1 VADPQ
6 GATPYPRVAR
16 WRHVWVVAAILA
28 IGLALALVVRS
39 LEQTRDREARER
51 TIDRVVDVVERA
63 SVGIDAVA
71 VAAPGIVG
79 PDGAFV
85 PEGFADVA
93 QPLADASGAA
103 LVAWVEVVPRAE
115 RATWE
120 STWARPVV
128 ELGTGGPGWLS
139 SSPSPDRERH
149 LVVTDVYPESTL
161 FAALR
166 GIDLAS
172 APEMGAAAD
181 AAIAE
186 GTPRASPPFELAT
199 GGRGFLVAVPVMFA
213 DGQVS
218 GLVVSFRTAEA
229 LGTQIADVLP
239 SGGTGRVSDG
249 GTVLIE
255 EGPSEGSVSTRVVD
269 VIGRPWAISVQAPP
283 GSREWPVVLVAAGVL
298 AVAVALLLIRSRRD
312 AEVREALFD
321 AERDARAQA
330 DSAQAALAISDN
342 RFRALLEAITKI
354 VFIADPGGS
363 MVRSESWEAF
373 TGQSADEYCGE
384 AQGGF
389 DAIHPDERQA
399 VRDGW
404 AEAIARRGR
413 FDAVYR
419 LLRAD
424 GEYRRVTVAAIPLLS
439 EGGEVREWVGAIADV
454 EDRLRAEERAKVI
467 SQNAARLALAG
478 DIHDV
483 AAATLADLGGFGVA
497 IATIR
502 LLQDGRVRVL
512 GTVGVSAATMAE
524 FDDIPL
530 EVEPT
535 LAREAMLTGEPVVVE
550 SAAEVAER
558 FPGAVRLAEE
568 SGAETA
574 ACFPMRTSTG
584 AVIGALTVGSTQQ
597 RWVTDE
603 VREVV
608 GGLAE
613 QTGLALERARLQGA
627 VAVASERAT
636 FLAAL
641 ADALD
646 RRVSVRDR
654 AEESVSMIS
663 ARWGLAAAVC
673 LRGDDDELEV
683 VATSS
688 PWVDFDLG
696 SLADGGRG
704 DPGPPAGDTGRLVLP
719 LVARGHEL
727 GLLVLDR
734 DEPGRDEGSLDAV
747 LVSELTSRIAVAL
760 DNARMYEHER
770 DVSHALQVGLLSGS
784 LHQVDGVLVS
794 TSYRPGTVAL
804 EVGGDWYDVFR
815 LADGHVALVVGDVVG
830 HGLDAAVA
838 MGQLRGAVRALAPGS
853 TPAEMLSRLDAFV
866 AGLASASMATLAYA
880 DLDPVSGS
888 MRFACAGHPPPLV
901 RRASGDADLVWDGRS
916 TPLGVTF
923 GTRRVDAVL
932 QLGPGD
938 ALVLYTD
945 GLVERRDRS
954 IDDRLARLAGA
965 VADLDVFDGTYAERL
980 ADEMLGADV
989 HDDDAC
995 VLAVQ
1000 LAPLARQ
1007 FAHPLVASPAEVGAL
1022 RRRLAPWLERHGVGR
1037 ETTQT
1042 VLLAVSEAVANAL
1055 EHGYGFDGLGVT
1067 TVDALLVDGHL
1078 RVTVRDEGRW
1088 KEPQVD
1094 TDRGRGTP
1102 IMHTLMDEVTVEAG
1116 PTGTTVTM
1124 TLRLTSVQ
1132 A

>member
-1 VADPQ
+1 VAEPHTS
-6 GATPYPRVAR
+6 APYPRVAR
-16 WRHVWVVAAILA
+16 WRHLWVVAAILA
-28 IGLALALVVRS
+28 VGVALALVVRS
-39 LEQTRDREARER
+39 MEQTRDREARER
-51 TIDRVVDVVERA
+51 AIDRVADVVGRTSA
-63 SVGIDAVA
+63 GIDAVA
-71 VAAPGIVG
+71 VAAPGIVDG
-79 PDGAFV
+79 NGAFV
-85 PEGFADVA
+85 PTGFADVA
-93 QPLADASGAA
+93 QPVAEVSGAA
-103 LVAWVEVVPRAE
+103 LVAWVDVVPRAE
-115 RATWE
+115 RAAWE
-120 STWARPVV
+120 SRWARPVV
-128 ELGTGGPGWLS
+128 ELGNGGPGWLS
-139 SSPSPDRERH
+139 SNPSPDRELH
-149 LVVTDVYPESTL
+149 LVVTDVYPESPL

-166 GIDLAS
+166 GIDLES
-172 APEMGAAAD
+172 APVMGTAVE

-186 GTPRASPPFELAT
+186 RNPKASRPFELAT
-199 GGRGFLVAVPVMFA
+199 GGRGFLVAVPVITG
-213 DGQVS
+213 DGQVA

-229 LGTQIADVLP
+229 LATQVLDVLP
-239 SGGTGRVSDG
+239 VGATGRVADEG
-249 GTVLIE
+249 AVLIE
-255 EGPSEGSVSTRVVD
+255 GGPSEGTTSTRIVD
-269 VIGRPWAISVQAPP
+269 VIGRPWAITVQLPHDSA
-283 GSREWPVVLVAAGVL
+283 EWPLVLVAAGVL
-298 AVAVALLLIRSRRD
+298 ACAVALLLIRSRRD

-321 AERDARAQA
+321 AERLARARA
-330 DSAQAALAISDN
+330 DSAQVALTISDN

-354 VFIADPGGS
+354 VFIADPRGS
-363 MVRSESWEAF
+363 MVQSDSWEAF
-373 TGQSADEYCGE
+373 TGQTPEEYCGD

-389 DAIHPDERQA
+389 DAIHPDDRQA
-399 VRDGW
+399 TRDGW
-404 AEAIARRGR
+404 ADAIARRGR

-419 LLRAD
+419 LRRAD
-424 GEYRRVTVAAIPLLS
+424 GEYRRVTVAAIPLLTDR
-439 EGGEVREWVGAIADV
+439 GEVREWVGAIADV

-467 SQNAARLALAG
+467 SQNAARLALAA
-478 DIHDV
+478 DIHEV
-483 AAATLADLGGFGVA
+483 AAATLADLGGFGVS

-512 GTVGVSAATMAE
+512 GTVGVSAATMAAY
-524 FDDIPL
+524 DDIPI
-530 EVEPT
+530 EDEPT

-558 FPGAVRLAEE
+558 FPGAVRLSDE

-627 VAVASERAT
+627 VALASDRAT

-654 AEESVSMIS
+654 AEEAVAMIS
-663 ARWGLAAAVC
+663 ARWGTAAAVC
-673 LRGDDDELEV
+673 LRGDDDALDV
-683 VATSS
+683 VASSS

-696 SLADGGRG
+696 SLLEDAPADAVTAGGS
-704 DPGPPAGDTGRLVLP
+704 RLVLP

-727 GLLVLDR
+727 GVLVLDR
-734 DEPGRDEGSLDAV
+734 DESGRDAPLDAP
-747 LVSELTSRIAVAL
+747 LVSELASRVAVAL

-784 LHQVDGVLVS
+784 LHELDGVLVS
-794 TSYRPGTVAL
+794 SSYRPGTVAL

-838 MGQLRGAVRALAPGS
+838 MGQLRGAVRALAPGT
-853 TPAEMLSRLDAFV
+853 TPAEMLARLDTFV

-880 DLDPVSGS
+880 DLDPVSGTI
-888 MRFACAGHPPPLV
+888 RFACAGHPPPVL
-901 RRASGDADLVWDGRS
+901 RRASGLAELVWDGRS
-916 TPLGVTF
+916 TPLGITF
-923 GTRRVDAVL
+923 GTPRVDAGM

-945 GLVERRDRS
+945 GLVERRDRP
-954 IDDRLARLAGA
+954 IDERLARLTAA
-965 VADLDVFDGTYAERL
+965 AAELDVFDGTYAERL
-980 ADEMLGADV
+980 ADVMLGSET

-995 VLAVQ
+995 VLAVH

-1007 FAHPLVASPAEVGAL
+1007 FAHPLVAAPAEVGAL
-1022 RRRLAPWLERHGVGR
+1022 RRRLAPWLDRHGVDR
-1037 ETTQT
+1037 ETSQS

-1088 KEPQVD
+1088 KEPRAD

-1102 IMHTLMDEVTVEAG
+1102 IMHTLMDEVTVEPG

>member
-1 VADPQ
+1 MVDPEPVA
-6 GATPYPRVAR
+6 PYPRVSR
-16 WRHVWVVAAILA
+16 WRHLWVVAAILA
-28 IGLALALVVRS
+28 VGIALALVVRS
-39 LEQTRDREARER
+39 MEQTTDREARER
-51 TIDRVVDVVERA
+51 SIDRI
-63 SVGIDAVA
+63 VGVAGRTSAGVDAVA
-71 VAAPGIVG
+71 VAAPGIVDANG
-79 PDGAFV
+79 TFLPQ
-85 PEGFADVA
+85 GFADVA
-93 QPLADASGAA
+93 QPVADASGAA
-103 LVAWVEVVPRAE
+103 LVAWVEPVPRAE
-115 RATWE
+115 RAVWE

-128 ELGTGGPGWLS
+128 ELGAGAPGWLS
-139 SSPSPDRERH
+139 SNPSPDRELH

-172 APEMGAAAD
+172 STEMGAAALEALTD
-181 AAIAE
+181 EA
-186 GTPRASPPFELAT
+186 PRASRPFELVT
-199 GGRGFLVAVPVMFA
+199 GGRGFLVAVPVMVA
-213 DGQVS
+213 DGQVA
-218 GLVVSFRTAEA
+218 GLVVSFRTEEA
-229 LGTQIADVLP
+229 LASQILDVLP
-239 SGGTGRVSDG
+239 SGATGRIVDEG
-249 GTVLIE
+249 VVLID
-255 EGPSEGSVSTRVVD
+255 EGPAEGASSTRVVD
-269 VIGRPWAISVQAPP
+269 VVGRRWTVSVQSPVGGA
-283 GSREWPVVLVAAGVL
+283 EWPLVLVAAGVL
-298 AVAVALLLIRSRRD
+298 AGAVALLLIRSRHD

-330 DSAQAALAISDN
+330 DSAQAALTISDN

-354 VFIADPGGS
+354 VFIADPRGA
-363 MVRSESWEAF
+363 MVPSPSWEAF
-373 TGQSADEYCGE
+373 TGQTAEEYCGE

-389 DAIHPDERQA
+389 DAIHPDEQQA

-404 AEAIARRGR
+404 TEAIARRGR

-419 LLRAD
+419 LRRAD
-424 GEYRRVTVAAIPLLS
+424 GEYRRVTVAAIPLLT
-439 EGGEVREWVGAIADV
+439 EDGEVREWVGAIADV

-478 DIHDV
+478 DIHEV

-512 GTVGVSAATMAE
+512 GTVGVSATTMAD
-524 FDDIPL
+524 FDDVPI
-530 EVEPT
+530 EDEPT

-558 FPGAVRLAEE
+558 FPGAVRLSDE

-627 VAVASERAT
+627 VALASERAT

-654 AEESVSMIS
+654 AEEAVSMVS
-663 ARWGLAAAVC
+663 GRWSVAAAVC
-673 LRGDDDELEV
+673 LRGDDDELQV

-688 PWVDFDLG
+688 PWVDFDLV
-696 SLADGGRG
+696 SLGENARDPRTPIDDGR
-704 DPGPPAGDTGRLVLP
+704 RLVLP

-734 DEPGRDEGSLDAV
+734 DEPDHDDGSLDAV
-747 LVSELTSRIAVAL
+747 LVTELASRIAVAL

-770 DVSHALQVGLLSGS
+770 NVSHALQVGLLSGS

-794 TSYRPGTVAL
+794 SSYRPGTVAL

-853 TPAEMLSRLDAFV
+853 TPAEMLARLDSFV
-866 AGLASASMATLAYA
+866 AGLASASMATLAYV
-880 DLDPVSGS
+880 DLDPVSGGI
-888 MRFACAGHPPPLV
+888 RFACAGHPPPLV
-901 RRASGDADLVWDGRS
+901 RRASGEAELVWEGRS

-923 GTRRVDAVL
+923 GTPRVDAAML
-932 QLGPGD
+932 LEPGD
-938 ALVLYTD
+938 SLVLYTD
-945 GLVERRDRS
+945 GLIERRDRS
-954 IDDRLARLAGA
+954 IDDRLASLAA
-965 VADLDVFDGTYAERL
+965 AAADLDVFDGTYAERL
-980 ADEMLGADV
+980 ADEMIGSEV

-1007 FAHPLVASPAEVGAL
+1007 FAHPLVASPEEVGAL
-1022 RRRLAPWLERHGVGR
+1022 RRRMAPWLDHHGVGR
-1037 ETTQT
+1037 ETAQT

-1088 KEPQVD
+1088 KEPRAD

-1102 IMHTLMDEVTVEAG
+1102 IMHTLMDEVSVEPG

-1124 TLRLTSVQ
+1124 TLRLTSVE